1 MCRIIFM
8 GSLEH
13 IQDII
18 PEKRGKSVLK
28 TSDNSKKKTTGDAPP
43 GCNPALE
50 KLPGLMGKR
59 GLRLDDKLSWMKPG
73 TSMLSQFVSVL
84 II

>member
-1 MCRIIFM
+1 M

-18 PEKRGKSVLK
+18 PEKRGKTVLK

-50 KLPGLMGKR
+50 KLPGLPKKGKR
-59 GLRLDDKLSWMKPG
+59 GYDLMTNYHG
-73 TSMLSQFVSVL
+73 
-84 II
+84 